1 MSLMPIWI
9 LLFLGIT
16 FGLFVAL
23 IGATLFFASRDRRA
37 AATVLVLGLILVIG
51 TVALY
56 MFS

>member
-1 MSLMPIWI
+1 MNLMPLWV

-23 IGATLFFASRDRRA
+23 IGATLFFASRDRRT
-37 AATVLVLGLILVIG
+37 AATVLVLGLVFLIG

-56 MFS
+56 KFS

>member
-1 MSLMPIWI
+1 MNLIPLWV

-23 IGATLFFASRDRRA
+23 IGATLFFATRDRRA
-37 AATVLVLGLILVIG
+37 AATVLVVGLMLLIG
-51 TVALY
+51 TVAFY